1 MALIGER
8 RRYVVSEIRKEG
20 SNHGTRHRDARR
32 TLKTVAALGLTV
44 LMAACDG
51 GGRSPVSPTPAI
63 PTPPPGPTVGGTL
76 SGVVFELNA
85 GQRAPVEG
93 VEVYCDSCGPQ
104 GHTFSITDGS
114 GAYRLEGAPYGRTT
128 LLLAKP
134 GYGLLQPGP
143 LVVFG
148 GWMGSIDAFV
158 AGETQFDVEV
168 VRR

>member
-1 MALIGER
+1 MLFQRFEKKGRIM
-8 RRYVVSEIRKEG
+8 
-20 SNHGTRHRDARR
+20 TRAMVMRRR

-44 LMAACDG
+44 LMAACDS
-51 GGRSPVSPTPAI
+51 GGRSPGGSPVSPTPAT

-85 GQRAPVEG
+85 GQRAPVVG
-93 VEVYCDSCGPQ
+93 VDVYCDACGPE
-104 GHTFSITDGS
+104 GHTLSVTDGS

-134 GYGLLQPGP
+134 GYTLLQPGSLGP
-143 LVVFG
+143 IG

-158 AGETQFDVEV
+158 TGETQFDVEI

>member
-1 MALIGER
+1 MSFPRSER
-8 RRYVVSEIRKEG
+8 KGRIMPRAIVMR
-20 SNHGTRHRDARR
+20 RR

-44 LMAACDG
+44 LMAACDS
-51 GGRSPVSPTPAI
+51 GGRSPDPSPVSPTPAI
-63 PTPPPGPTVGGTL
+63 PTPTPPPGPTVGGTL

-85 GQRAPVEG
+85 GQRVPVEG

-104 GHTFSITDGS
+104 GHTFSMTDGS

-128 LLLAKP
+128 LMLAKP
-134 GYGLLQPGP
+134 GYGLLQPGSVSP
-143 LVVFG
+143 SG
-148 GWMGSIDAFV
+148 GWMGGIDAFV

>member
-1 MALIGER
+1 MLFPRSEKKGRIMARAIVMR
-8 RRYVVSEIRKEG
+8 
-20 SNHGTRHRDARR
+20 RR

-44 LMAACDG
+44 LMAACDSG
-51 GGRSPVSPTPAI
+51 GRSPDRSPVSPTPAI
-63 PTPPPGPTVGGTL
+63 PTPTPPPGPTVGGTL

-85 GQRAPVEG
+85 GQRAPVVG

-143 LVVFG
+143 LSPFG

-158 AGETQFDVEV
+158 SGETQFDVEV

>member
-1 MALIGER
+1 MLSPRSERKGRIMARATVMR
-8 RRYVVSEIRKEG
+8 RR
-20 SNHGTRHRDARR
+20 TW
-32 TLKTVAALGLTV
+32 KTVAAVGLTV
-44 LMAACDG
+44 LMAACDSG
-51 GGRSPVSPTPAI
+51 DRSPGPSPVSPTPAI
-63 PTPPPGPTVGGTL
+63 PTPTPPPGPTVGGTL

-85 GQRAPVEG
+85 GQRVPVVG

-114 GAYRLEGAPYGRTT
+114 GAYRFEGAPYGRTT

-134 GYGLLQPGP
+134 GYGLPQPGP
-143 LVVFG
+143 LGAFG

-158 AGETQFDVEV
+158 TGETQFDVEV

>member
-1 MALIGER
+1 MLFPRSERKGRIMARAIVMR
-8 RRYVVSEIRKEG
+8 
-20 SNHGTRHRDARR
+20 RR

-44 LMAACDG
+44 LMAACG
-51 GGRSPVSPTPAI
+51 SGGRSPVSPTPAI
-63 PTPPPGPTVGGTL
+63 PTPTPPPGPTVGGTL

-85 GQRAPVEG
+85 GQRAPVVG

-104 GHTFSITDGS
+104 GHTFSITDDS

-128 LLLAKP
+128 LWLAKP
-134 GYGLLQPGP
+134 GYGLLQPGSIG
-143 LVVFG
+143 VNG

-158 AGETQFDVEV
+158 TGETQFDVEV

>member
-1 MALIGER
+1 MLFPRSEKKGRIMAR
-8 RRYVVSEIRKEG
+8 ATVMR
-20 SNHGTRHRDARR
+20 RR

-44 LMAACDG
+44 LMAACDS
-51 GGRSPVSPTPAI
+51 GGRSPGGSPVSPTPAI
-63 PTPPPGPTVGGTL
+63 PTPTPPPGPTVGGTL

-85 GQRAPVEG
+85 GQRAPVVG

-104 GHTFSITDGS
+104 GHTFSITDDS

-143 LVVFG
+143 LGVFG

-158 AGETQFDVEV
+158 TGETQFDVEV